1 VSGGRSRHSGYH
13 FSINVPLVRLV
24 AVQEEEEEEELKAA
38 ASLEVSSEGESM
50 AGRGGRERGV
60 RGVEGLWD

>member
-1 VSGGRSRHSGYH
+1 
-13 FSINVPLVRLV
+13 L
-24 AVQEEEEEEELKAA
+24 EEEEEEEEVKAA